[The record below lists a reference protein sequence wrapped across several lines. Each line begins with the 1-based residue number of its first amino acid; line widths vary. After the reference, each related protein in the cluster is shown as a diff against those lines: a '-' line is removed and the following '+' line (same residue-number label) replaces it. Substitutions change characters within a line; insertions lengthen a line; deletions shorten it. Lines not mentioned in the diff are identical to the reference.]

1 MRPAMYGSIP
11 RYTCV
16 FTHLMQIH
24 VWMLDARISRDI
36 RCTLR
41 PREPFLLWDFSF
53 RIIFNRL
60 TTRYNTQLL
69 YSCLDTFNW
78 PQRDR
83 EKHNFRLSSNEFSFL
98 NLVMPSSITFSVPP
112 KPQKPFAD
120 LLRCFGYTHTRP
132 LSLSLSLYTC
142 YGVIR

>member
-1 MRPAMYGSIP
+1 M
-11 RYTCV
+11 

-36 RCTLR
+36 SWMCTLR
-41 PREPFLLWDFSF
+41 PREPFLLWVFSF
-53 RIIFNRL
+53 RIIFNRP

-83 EKHNFRLSSNEFSFL
+83 EKHNFRLSSNEFSPL
-98 NLVMPSSITFSVPP
+98 NLVMPPSITFSVPP

-132 LSLSLSLYTC
+132 LSLSLSLHVLWC
-142 YGVIR
+142 YSLKK